1 MRVPPILILA
11 TLTFWGWQIGSTFTG
26 IALGL
31 VLEFGRRYQP
41 KWQLREEDYQR
52 VWDLCCVI
60 GVCAAL
66 YCFDNPDKSTTSQC
80 RSRL

>member
-31 VLEFGRRYQP
+31 VLEFGRN
-41 KWQLREEDYQR
+41 
-52 VWDLCCVI
+52 CHF
-60 GVCAAL
+60 G
-66 YCFDNPDKSTTSQC
+66 
-80 RSRL
+80 